1 MNIKLE
7 DIHRLTQG
15 SQDVLF
21 DKHYEENKLTN
32 QPRVDSI
39 IEKRSHK
46 IIDNCIIKLD
56 DYNNELEGIANII
69 VSGTGK
75 WKCDLEYGGQ
85 RYDTM
90 SSESNN
96 VIWQTE
102 DNRCIPFVYYH
113 KIHFNFKLEFGSEIT
128 LSYDIVSIDNHRE
141 KICDNPYNTLREYI
155 VCCQSPV
162 IEKKITGSEKIPLS
176 NCANPLF
183 EIHIKTSKPIK
194 SARFYTHKTVSFPLV
209 YDKMNDGWTIII
221 QERGINNIITDN
233 SKTINASRLDDLH
246 IYIENDRNVIVN
258 VWCIYANFVRRLS
271 GMIGYAYS
279 H

>member
-7 DIHRLTQG
+7 DIHRLTHG
-15 SQDVLF
+15 SQDALF
-21 DKHYEENKLTN
+21 DTHYKYSKLNN

-39 IEKRSHK
+39 IERRSHT
-46 IIDNCIIKLD
+46 IIDDCIIKLD
-56 DYNNELEGIANII
+56 DYSNELQGIANII
-69 VSGTGK
+69 VTGSGK

-90 SSESNN
+90 SSESSN

-102 DNRCIPFVYYH
+102 DNRCIPFSYYH
-113 KIHFNFKLEFGSEIT
+113 KIHFNFKLDFGSEIA
-128 LSYDIVSIDNHRE
+128 LSYDIVNVDDRENISDNQ
-141 KICDNPYNTLREYI
+141 YNMIREYI
-155 VCCQSPV
+155 VCCQSPI

-194 SARFYTHKTVSFPLV
+194 SARLYIHNTVSFPLV
-209 YDKMNDGWTIII
+209 YDKINDIWTIII
-221 QERGINNIITDN
+221 HERGINNIITDN

-246 IYIENDRNVIVN
+246 IYVENDRNVIVN